1 MRRIVWHVAI
11 LCQSDA
17 RIRTQKRQFSDVFDV
32 FDGFQIMA
40 EVTILLRAHV
50 RARTHRLAAHRAAG
64 TTGGDDR
71 GRFRAQV
78 PRLLTCH
85 AACKRGVILFRT
97 VQIVRDDDNSVLIV
111 IVAQLHAADPKLLAR
126 LQVELGKTW
135 RRRKHRS
142 GVRQAGKHL
151 FERQSQG
158 LDLLLLHPDR
168 VCLAVDDRQEPET
181 AVARFADRFDLNPL
195 RVEISTHSFEP
206 PGYGGKPRPAPVTWN
221 WRGRA

>member
-1 MRRIVWHVAI
+1 MRAW
-11 LCQSDA
+11 
-17 RIRTQKRQFSDVFDV
+17 
-32 FDGFQIMA
+32 
-40 EVTILLRAHV
+40 
-50 RARTHRLAAHRAAG
+50 THRFAAHRAAG
-64 TTGGDDR
+64 TASGDDS

-85 AACKRGVILFRT
+85 AACKRGVILFRA
-97 VQIVRDDDNSVLIV
+97 VQVVRDNDNSILLI
-111 IVAQLHAADPKLLAR
+111 IVAQFHAADPKLLAR

-135 RRRKHRS
+135 GRRKHRS
-142 GVRQAGKHL
+142 GVRQAVKHL

-158 LDLLLLHPDR
+158 LHLLLLHPDR
-168 VCLAVDDRQEPET
+168 VRLAVDNRQEPES
-181 AVARFADRFDLNPL
+181 AVARFSDRFDLNPL